1 MDRRF
6 EKVVVGT
13 GAPAGVGRA
22 VARRFARA
30 GAAVA
35 LIGRDQEGLNE
46 AKQEMESVGAL
57 VFTGGIG
64 ENSPEIREKIC
75 ARLDWLGLE
84 LDKDA
89 SARKRDCLSPA
100 KSLTEVRVMPTDEE
114 WMIAAHTLR
123 VTERIA
129 SGRKSER

>member
-6 EKVVVGT
+6 EKVVVVT
-13 GAPAGVGRA
+13 GASAGVGRA

-30 GAAVA
+30 GAAVE

-84 LDKDA
+84 LDKDP
-89 SARKRDCLSPA
+89 SARKRDCLSSA